1 MKKNRND
8 RLLRIGIIV
17 PQFPTYTETFFVN
30 QVAGLCKAGH
40 EVIVFSHT
48 KQSETSLVK
57 DFGLD
62 VYKNLT
68 IVNFDFSTMP
78 LEILKTLA
86 TSPLLFFKKFT
97 INFRNMRS
105 AVYRHLCILN
115 LNKYACDIYHFG
127 YSGIALTY
135 LDFFEKISGKK
146 MVSCRGTAENVLGIT
161 EAGRPEKLR
170 ELFKKTDSIH
180 CVSNALA
187 KKIFN
192 FGALNEKVFI
202 NQPATD
208 IQLFS
213 AKENTR
219 DANKTLKIL
228 SVGRMVF
235 QKGYM
240 PGLLAMA
247 ELRKSFDN
255 FVWIL
260 AGDGPGNEELI
271 FTINLLQLNE
281 HVLLVGR
288 KNKNEI
294 KALYAEANIFFL
306 PSVSEG
312 IANVVL
318 EAMAMELPVVSSD
331 CGGMSEVIT
340 HEVDG
345 IICENYDF
353 QSYAA
358 ALFELCQ
365 DEQKRKQLGKMARK
379 RVEEAFT
386 LARFDEVYEGAYIK
400 LIDE

>member
-1 MKKNRND
+1 MKHKP
-8 RLLRIGIIV
+8 LRIGIIV

-30 QVAGLCKAGH
+30 QVAGLCKEGH

-48 KQSETSLVK
+48 KQSEPSLVK
-57 DFGLD
+57 GFGLD
-62 VYKNLT
+62 AFKNLT

-86 TSPLLFFKKFT
+86 TSPAVFFKKFT

-105 AVYRHLCILN
+105 AVYRQLCILK

-135 LDFFEKISGKK
+135 LDFFQKISGKK

-161 EAGRPEKLR
+161 ETGRPEKLR

-187 KKIFN
+187 KKVIN
-192 FGALNEKVFI
+192 FGAPKEKVFI

-219 DANKTLKIL
+219 EANTTLKIL

-240 PGLLAMA
+240 PGLLAIA
-247 ELRKSFDN
+247 ELRKNFDN

-260 AGDGPGNEELI
+260 AGDGPGYEELI
-271 FTINLLQLNE
+271 FTINLLQLND
-281 HVLLVGR
+281 HVSLKGR

-294 KALYAEANIFFL
+294 KALYAEADIFFL

-318 EAMAMELPVVSSD
+318 EAMAMELPVVSSN
-331 CGGMSEVIT
+331 CGGMREVIT
-340 HEVDG
+340 HNVDG
-345 IICENYDF
+345 MLCENYDIESF
-353 QSYAA
+353 AA
-358 ALFELCQ
+358 ALLELCH
-365 DEQKRKQLGKMARK
+365 DAQKRKQFGTMARK

-386 LARFDEVYEGAYIK
+386 LKRFDQVYEGAYLQ